1 MLPTFAVMRRTGTPL
16 PAILAV
22 GCRFSGE
29 ARDIPDF
36 VGTGDEDD
44 WTRSGS
50 WSTLLRGSWS
60 TLDTT
65 RALHRRGQ
73 THSLDSADDD
83 EAESAALAAPAAARR
98 STAAAHVARS
108 HALAHYCRRYPHH
121 ATSGG
126 RQSARSTSL
135 SPVASLSFCLRPLP
149 SPSPSRR
156 SVFSRSVPF
165 GESVDVKGPRCRR
178 VEGPTMRGGGESA
191 TTSRGSRA
199 RVPCDAPLVASDH
212 NAAALCKYVCTHC
225 QSTGGGGGCGEKRRE
240 KERERE
246 EAGPSYVVALAHER
260 EKSRV
265 RAVNISLYRAASK
278 TRPPR
283 TSIASAVPITC
294 AAGEHVPHV
303 RGAARPIFSP
313 IDRENFSSSLTPIK
327 NRR

>member
-36 VGTGDEDD
+36 VGTGDEVD
-44 WTRSGS
+44 WHAPDPGRHSCADPGRH
-50 WSTLLRGSWS
+50 STPHAHC
-60 TLDTT
+60 T
-65 RALHRRGQ
+65 GQ

-121 ATSGG
+121 ANSGG

-149 SPSPSRR
+149 SPPPSRR

-165 GESVDVKGPRCRR
+165 GESVDVKWPRCRR
-178 VEGPTMRGGGESA
+178 VERPTMRGGGESA

-225 QSTGGGGGCGEKRRE
+225 QSTEEEEGAGRKEE
-240 KERERE
+240 KERERGSRSLLRRRVG
-246 EAGPSYVVALAHER
+246 ARER
-260 EKSRV
+260 EEPCARGKYIPLSGREQDTPTADVNSQCRAYHV
-265 RAVNISLYRAASK
+265 RRWWTRAA
-278 TRPPR
+278 R
-283 TSIASAVPITC
+283 
-294 AAGEHVPHV
+294 AG
-303 RGAARPIFSP
+303 RRSTYLLS
-313 IDRENFSSSLTPIK
+313 DRSREFLVESYSNK
-327 NRR
+327 E